1 MLMEHSHCMI
11 GESELHSFDA
21 GYAVLNLL
29 SDGRIASCNPT
40 AVQMFGLES
49 SELVGRP
56 LASLLHKTE
65 PLSPHAGRGPD
76 SVSAISALRADGSP
90 FPVVLHCTRIDPA
103 AGDALVIIRDVTL
116 ERKARELMRKLTL
129 AVEQTADSVM
139 ITDRNGIIDYVNH
152 AFEQVTGYTR
162 AEALGRTGNIVKSG
176 FHDAHFYRELWKTIR
191 SGNAFRAVFRN
202 RRKSGQIYCEEKTIT
217 PIRDDSGEISH
228 FVSTAKEVT
237 DRINEEERLNRLAN
251 YDGLTGLP
259 NRALFM
265 DRLQGA
271 LAAAKRN
278 NRLIGLFFMDL
289 DRFKSVNDT
298 LGHAAGDKFLVEIAE
313 RLNGCLRATD
323 TVARF
328 GGDEF
333 VFIINDLKAK
343 ADVEQVL
350 KKIFD
355 AFHVPVIIGD
365 HEIPAS
371 ASIGVSLYPQDG
383 ITADELL
390 KRADVSMY
398 HAKAAGNNLHCYH
411 IPRSKD
417 ESSPCMQSID

>member
-1 MLMEHSHCMI
+1 
-11 GESELHSFDA
+11 
-21 GYAVLNLL
+21 
-29 SDGRIASCNPT
+29 
-40 AVQMFGLES
+40 
-49 SELVGRP
+49 
-56 LASLLHKTE
+56 
-65 PLSPHAGRGPD
+65 
-76 SVSAISALRADGSP
+76 
-90 FPVVLHCTRIDPA
+90 
-103 AGDALVIIRDVTL
+103 
-116 ERKARELMRKLTL
+116 MRKLTL

-176 FHDAHFYRELWKTIR
+176 FHDAHFYGELWKTIR

-278 NRLIGLFFMDL
+278 NRLVGLFFMDL
-289 DRFKSVNDT
+289 DRFKAVNDT

-343 ADVEQVL
+343 TDVEQVL

-365 HEIPAS
+365 HEVPAS

-383 ITADELL
+383 MTADELL

-398 HAKAAGNNLHCYH
+398 HAKSAGNNLHCYH
-411 IPRSKD
+411 TPQSKD
-417 ESSPCMQSID
+417 ESSLCVQSID